1 LFCLALLCFPVRG
14 VFCFGVLFCWAG
26 VCAGLFNSF
35 VYAFYLGELGGLC
48 WGAFSLSCW
57 VFSLAC
63 CTPPSTTCTICGL
76 INFAASKIKCYV
88 RIRDTN

>member
-1 LFCLALLCFPVRG
+1 VVFVGALFLFLAG
-14 VFCFGVLFCWAG
+14 
-26 VCAGLFNSF
+26 
-35 VYAFYLGELGGLC
+35 
-48 WGAFSLSCW
+48 

-88 RIRDTN
+88 RISDTN